1 MEIIDY
7 SDEYKQSVF
16 EFTDR
21 CFAELGKRFEP
32 EGRHGF
38 YNDIPNEFEV
48 FYCLIKDG
56 NVTGTAALKRLD
68 EDTAELKSLYLD
80 KDCRGKGLGRELMDK
95 IIKAAEDLGYKSIVL
110 DSMSK
115 YKAARKL
122 YERAGFI
129 DIPRYNDNQYADVFM
144 RLDLKKD

>member
-38 YNDIPNEFEV
+38 YND
-48 FYCLIKDG
+48 
-56 NVTGTAALKRLD
+56 
-68 EDTAELKSLYLD
+68 
-80 KDCRGKGLGRELMDK
+80 
-95 IIKAAEDLGYKSIVL
+95 
-110 DSMSK
+110 
-115 YKAARKL
+115 
-122 YERAGFI
+122 
-129 DIPRYNDNQYADVFM
+129 NQYADVFM